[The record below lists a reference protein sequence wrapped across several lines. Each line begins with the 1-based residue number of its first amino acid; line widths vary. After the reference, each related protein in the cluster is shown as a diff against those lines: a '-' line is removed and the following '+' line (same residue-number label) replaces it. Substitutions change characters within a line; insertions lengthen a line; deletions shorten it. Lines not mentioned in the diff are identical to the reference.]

1 MILFFKIKTD
11 NTDGTIRLNIKK
23 KEDRKMGRVSIR
35 GSKQSRREPYWA

>member
-23 KEDRKMGRVSIR
+23 KR
-35 GSKQSRREPYWA
+35 GQENGKGEY